1 VQWRYYKAL
10 NSLKLLLG
18 NISMFI
24 VTLTLYISS
33 KQYKNSESIETKN
46 EVKNNSQ
53 ITEDSKTEIKND
65 TSQENKKQEEL
76 DNAQTGDK
84 IENTIGDNKTTE
96 TIEIQQKEEKIHS
109 ITSNIWLSF
118 TSIFLVL
125 TIIFAII
132 CAKHQQN
139 RKNATSK

>member
-1 VQWRYYKAL
+1 
-10 NSLKLLLG
+10 
-18 NISMFI
+18 MFI

-33 KQYKNSESIETKN
+33 KQYKNSESIEIKN

-53 ITEDSKTEIKND
+53 KTEDSKTEIKND
-65 TSQENKKQEEL
+65 TSQDNKKQEEL
-76 DNAQTGDK
+76 DNAQATDK

-96 TIEIQQKEEKIHS
+96 TIEIQPKHEKIHS

-139 RKNATSK
+139 RKNVTSK